1 MKPIKAEIN
10 LHGSFAETYQGHGT
24 DMALLTGLMGWH
36 PDDGNVFPMLKNMLK
51 NMAWNIHI
59 IKIDLGN
66 MAHPNTVLFRLTG
79 ADGSHCEIVVL
90 LSAVVRLRLPKSTAS
105 L

>member
-1 MKPIKAEIN
+1 
-10 LHGSFAETYQGHGT
+10 
-24 DMALLTGLMGWH
+24 
-36 PDDGNVFPMLKNMLK
+36 MLK

-79 ADGSHCEIVVL
+79 ADGSHCEIVGSSIGGGQVKVTEIDGFL
-90 LSAVVRLRLPKSTAS
+90 
-105 L
+105 